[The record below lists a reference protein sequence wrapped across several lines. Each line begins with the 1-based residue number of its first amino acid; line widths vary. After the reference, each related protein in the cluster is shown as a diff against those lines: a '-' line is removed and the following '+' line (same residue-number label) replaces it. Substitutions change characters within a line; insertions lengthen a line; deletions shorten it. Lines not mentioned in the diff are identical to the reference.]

1 MVDGKSVG
9 ELEGT
14 RVGESEGVLVGLIV
28 GNGDGAG
35 EGGLLGEIV
44 GVVPVGDIVFPT
56 VGDVVLVIVGEGVES
71 HNPHVPAHVYN
82 CCSGV
87 QYNPFLFEVI
97 SGLGL

>member
-1 MVDGKSVG
+1 MDGRSEG

-14 RVGESEGVLVGLIV
+14 RVGESEGVLVGLKV
-28 GNGDGAG
+28 GNGDGTG

-44 GVVPVGDIVFPT
+44 GVVPVGEEVLVI
-56 VGDVVLVIVGEGVES
+56 VGDVVLVIVGEGVVS

-97 SGLGL
+97 SGLEL